1 MVRVF
6 RQVILVI
13 VLAAA
18 SLSPVL
24 AQERD
29 PQAIVQAM
37 VDHLLAGDF
46 EAAVADFSPEM
57 WQALPPDTMQTT
69 WEGLAEQVGAFQ
81 ALVGAPQV
89 TEAEGVTLVVITMQF
104 DAALLDMQA
113 SVSAGGQ
120 ITGLYFRPSETAVP
134 VEASAADIPAD
145 LPGYIDPEA
154 FEERAIVLNEGT
166 DWELPGTLTLPVG
179 KGPFPAVVLVHGSGP
194 NDRDETIGPNKPFR
208 DLAWGLATQ
217 GVAAL
222 RYDKR
227 SKVHAGKM
235 AALESM
241 TVDDEVIADAV
252 AAVRLL
258 HQTDEVD
265 PDRVFVIGH
274 SLGGHLAPRV
284 AAEADGVAGVVIL
297 SGNVRPLQDLIVVQT
312 EYLLGLDGELSD
324 EDREQVNR
332 LEQVRQAIEN
342 LNAATPGMFFGA
354 PATYWIDLRD
364 YDPVKVARS
373 LDRPL
378 LILQGER
385 DYQVTMDDFA
395 LWQEGLSGRDNVTF
409 ISYARLNHLLMSGS
423 GPSSPAEYEQPGYV
437 DAAIVADIIGW
448 ISEN

>member
-1 MVRVF
+1 MVRVLH
-6 RQVILVI
+6 QVILVI

-57 WQALPPDTMQTT
+57 RQALPPDTMQTT

-113 SVSAGGQ
+113 SVSADGQ

-145 LPGYIDPEA
+145 LPDYIDPEA

-274 SLGGHLAPRV
+274 SLGGHLVPRV

>member
-1 MVRVF
+1 MVRVW

-13 VLAAA
+13 VLVAT

-37 VDHLLAGDF
+37 VDYILAGDF
-46 EAAVADFSPEM
+46 EAAVADFAPEM
-57 WQALPPDTMQTT
+57 RQALPPDTMQAT

-113 SVSAGGQ
+113 AVSAGGQ
-120 ITGLYFRPSETAVP
+120 ITGLYFRPSETTAP
-134 VEASAADIPAD
+134 VEASAAEFPAD
-145 LPGYIDPEA
+145 LPDYIDPEV

-194 NDRDETIGPNKPFR
+194 NDRDETVGPNKPFR

-258 HQTDEVD
+258 RQTDGVD

-274 SLGGHLAPRV
+274 SLGGYLAPRV
-284 AAEADGVAGVVIL
+284 AAESDSVAGVVIL
-297 SGNVRPLQDLIVVQT
+297 AGNVRPLQDLIVVQT
-312 EYLLGLDGELSD
+312 EYLLGLDGALSD
-324 EDREQVNR
+324 ADRDQINQ

-342 LNAATPGMFFGA
+342 LNATAPGMFFGA
-354 PATYWIDLRD
+354 PASYWVDLRD

>member
-1 MVRVF
+1 MVRVW

-37 VDHLLAGDF
+37 VDYILAGDF
-46 EAAVADFSPEM
+46 EAAVADFAPEM
-57 WQALPPDTMQTT
+57 RQALPPDTMQAT

-113 SVSAGGQ
+113 AVSAGGQ
-120 ITGLYFRPSETAVP
+120 ITGLYFRPSETAAP
-134 VEASAADIPAD
+134 VEASAAEFPAD
-145 LPGYIDPEA
+145 LPDYIDPEA

-194 NDRDETIGPNKPFR
+194 NDRDETVGPNKPFR

-241 TVDDEVIADAV
+241 TVNDEVIADAV

-258 HQTDEVD
+258 RQTDGVD

-274 SLGGHLAPRV
+274 SLGGYLAPRV
-284 AAEADGVAGVVIL
+284 AAESDGVAGVVIL
-297 SGNVRPLQDLIVVQT
+297 AGNVRPLQDLIVVQT

-324 EDREQVNR
+324 ADREQVNL

-354 PATYWIDLRD
+354 PATYWVDLRD

-423 GPSSPAEYEQPGYV
+423 GPGSPAEYEQPGYV

>member
-1 MVRVF
+1 
-6 RQVILVI
+6 
-13 VLAAA
+13 
-18 SLSPVL
+18 
-24 AQERD
+24 
-29 PQAIVQAM
+29 
-37 VDHLLAGDF
+37 
-46 EAAVADFSPEM
+46 
-57 WQALPPDTMQTT
+57 
-69 WEGLAEQVGAFQ
+69 
-81 ALVGAPQV
+81 
-89 TEAEGVTLVVITMQF
+89 
-104 DAALLDMQA
+104 
-113 SVSAGGQ
+113 
-120 ITGLYFRPSETAVP
+120 
-134 VEASAADIPAD
+134 
-145 LPGYIDPEA
+145 
-154 FEERAIVLNEGT
+154 
-166 DWELPGTLTLPVG
+166 
-179 KGPFPAVVLVHGSGP
+179 
-194 NDRDETIGPNKPFR
+194 
-208 DLAWGLATQ
+208 
-217 GVAAL
+217 
-222 RYDKR
+222 
-227 SKVHAGKM
+227 M

>member
-57 WQALPPDTMQTT
+57 RQALPPDTMQTT

-145 LPGYIDPEA
+145 LPDYIDPEA

>member
-57 WQALPPDTMQTT
+57 RQALPPDTMQTT

-145 LPGYIDPEA
+145 LPDYIDPEA

-274 SLGGHLAPRV
+274 SLGGHLVPRV

>member
-57 WQALPPDTMQTT
+57 RQALPPDTMQTT

-145 LPGYIDPEA
+145 LPDYIDPEA

-258 HQTDEVD
+258 RQTDEVD

>member
-1 MVRVF
+1 MVRVL

-57 WQALPPDTMQTT
+57 RQALPPDTMQTT

-89 TEAEGVTLVVITMQF
+89 TEAEDITLVVITMQF

-274 SLGGHLAPRV
+274 SLGGHLVPRV

-448 ISEN
+448 ISKN

>member
-57 WQALPPDTMQTT
+57 RQALPPDTMQTT

-104 DAALLDMQA
+104 DAALLDMQV

-120 ITGLYFRPSETAVP
+120 ITGLYFRPSETAAP

-258 HQTDEVD
+258 RQTDEVD

>member
-57 WQALPPDTMQTT
+57 RQALPPDTMQTT

-120 ITGLYFRPSETAVP
+120 ITGLYFRPSETAAP

-274 SLGGHLAPRV
+274 SLGGHLVPRV

>member
-57 WQALPPDTMQTT
+57 RQALPPDTMQTT

-258 HQTDEVD
+258 RQTDEVD

>member
-1 MVRVF
+1 M
-6 RQVILVI
+6 
-13 VLAAA
+13 
-18 SLSPVL
+18 
-24 AQERD
+24 
-29 PQAIVQAM
+29 
-37 VDHLLAGDF
+37 
-46 EAAVADFSPEM
+46 
-57 WQALPPDTMQTT
+57 
-69 WEGLAEQVGAFQ
+69 
-81 ALVGAPQV
+81 
-89 TEAEGVTLVVITMQF
+89 
-104 DAALLDMQA
+104 
-113 SVSAGGQ
+113 
-120 ITGLYFRPSETAVP
+120 P

-145 LPGYIDPEA
+145 LPDYIDPEA

-258 HQTDEVD
+258 RQTDEVD

-297 SGNVRPLQDLIVVQT
+297 SGARPCRI
-312 EYLLGLDGELSD
+312 
-324 EDREQVNR
+324 
-332 LEQVRQAIEN
+332 
-342 LNAATPGMFFGA
+342 
-354 PATYWIDLRD
+354 
-364 YDPVKVARS
+364 
-373 LDRPL
+373 
-378 LILQGER
+378 
-385 DYQVTMDDFA
+385 
-395 LWQEGLSGRDNVTF
+395 
-409 ISYARLNHLLMSGS
+409 
-423 GPSSPAEYEQPGYV
+423 
-437 DAAIVADIIGW
+437 
-448 ISEN
+448 